1 MWALGAPTLCA
12 AENLHVTYSSPSASV
27 VAPNCRLCST
37 VVFSAGKKKK
47 KKAVCKWTHVI
58 QTHVLQGPT
67 VFFWQLSSMQF
78 SVVNYGHHAAH
89 YIPMTNLF
97 YSWIYLPF
105 ESKSKNF

>member
-1 MWALGAPTLCA
+1 MWNLNKAKLIDPGYIGRYQGLGQ
-12 AENLHVTYSSPSASV
+12 
-27 VAPNCRLCST
+27 
-37 VVFSAGKKKK
+37 KKK